1 MSLTWAPTT
10 NSVPNLIK
18 YQLDI
23 ERKYQAGQVLQDIM
37 QIKAVENASA
47 VVENIGAMVDMSQL
61 PDITF
66 TGELTT
72 TPLVFTQVST
82 GVLGFSLKTAV
93 SVLAQKT
100 STGNT
105 LLQAHS
111 DAHAMAVGRVYDQV
125 KVAAF
130 LSLDS
135 GGAPVLPPI
144 SELIGPNTGLNTE
157 KMVAYQTY
165 LDQYV
170 TAKEGRFVSANSNFK
185 GGLLLDPL
193 ANNYF
198 TVDKKIIPS
207 GEIMSQLVGF
217 DTRFIPTSSSGKIYQ
232 TLETYTPPAGGST
245 TALASYALFNHRE
258 ALCFYEFVPLQVRVW
273 MDGGNNNT
281 IFLTQMG
288 IACNILQPQGAG
300 VGKLYLNPTTGQP
313 YPIA

>member
-10 NSVPNLIK
+10 NSVPNLVK

-23 ERKYQAGQVLQDIM
+23 ERKFQAGQCLQDIM

-47 VVENIGAMVDMSQL
+47 VVENIGALVDMSQL
-61 PDITF
+61 SDITF
-66 TGELTT
+66 TGELPT

-93 SVLAQKT
+93 SVLAMKT

-130 LSLDS
+130 LSLDG

-144 SELIGPNTGLNTE
+144 SELIGPNTGLNSE
-157 KMVAYQTY
+157 KYIAYQTY

-170 TAKEGRFVSANSNFK
+170 TSMEGRYLSANSNQK
-185 GGLLLDPL
+185 ASLLNDTR
-193 ANNYF
+193 AGNYF
-198 TVDKKIIPS
+198 YVDKKTLPTGQITS
-207 GEIMSQLVGF
+207 DLAGF
-217 DTRFIPTSSSGKIYQ
+217 GSKFIPTSSSGKIFQ
-232 TLETYTPPAGGST
+232 ALETYTKPLGGST
-245 TALASYALFNHRE
+245 TALASYALFNHYE

-273 MDGGNNNT
+273 MDGGNNNYV
-281 IFLTQMG
+281 FLTQMG

-300 VGKLYLNPTTGQP
+300 VGKLFLDPATGNP
-313 YPIA
+313 YPTA